1 MERGVDEMSQKMEI
15 EFDSK
20 VAGQDYK
27 GHFFLLQRYDLTPPK
42 TYTLLE

>member
-20 VAGQDYK
+20 LGGQDYK
-27 GHFFLLQRYDLTPPK
+27 GHFFQLERYDLTPPK
-42 TYTLLE
+42 RYTLLE

>member
-1 MERGVDEMSQKMEI
+1 MERGVDEMSQKMEM

-27 GHFFLLQRYDLTPPK
+27 GHIFQLQRYDLTPPK
-42 TYTLLE
+42 TYTIIE